1 MPPIPTA
8 RSRHPVLLWCL
19 AFCGAMG
26 VAGLIVHKFDL
37 GWAGTLAIMLTATSM
52 TIPIVRAAERS
63 ARFEGNLSPA
73 MRRYNRRMVA
83 GSLLYTL
90 GLFLAVYAYKNW
102 EPTGALLWGLALLPA
117 AGALAM
123 VAAMARL
130 LIEEKDEYLRLK
142 LAQSALF
149 GTGALLVL
157 ATIWGFL
164 EQFRLVPHVPAWAAI
179 PVFVIAIGVSRCL
192 SWARA

>member
-1 MPPIPTA
+1 MSWTLDNLDLVAELTLSHIRLSVVPI
-8 RSRHPVLLWCL
+8 VLSFVI
-19 AFCGAMG
+19 A
-26 VAGLIVHKFDL
+26 VPL
-37 GWAGTLAIMLTATSM
+37 GWVANRNSTLRAV
-52 TIPIVRAAERS
+52 TIS
-63 ARFEGNLSPA
+63 
-73 MRRYNRRMVA
+73 A

-130 LIEEKDEYLRLK
+130 LIEEQDEYLRLK

-192 SWARA
+192 TWARA

>member
-37 GWAGTLAIMLTATSM
+37 GWAGTLAIMLTATGM

-90 GLFLAVYAYKNW
+90 GLFLAVYANCVRYLSN
-102 EPTGALLWGLALLPA
+102 PGSTPA
-117 AGALAM
+117 RVHACM
-123 VAAMARL
+123 QARMRAC
-130 LIEEKDEYLRLK
+130 E
-142 LAQSALF
+142 S
-149 GTGALLVL
+149 
-157 ATIWGFL
+157 
-164 EQFRLVPHVPAWAAI
+164 
-179 PVFVIAIGVSRCL
+179 FV
-192 SWARA
+192 